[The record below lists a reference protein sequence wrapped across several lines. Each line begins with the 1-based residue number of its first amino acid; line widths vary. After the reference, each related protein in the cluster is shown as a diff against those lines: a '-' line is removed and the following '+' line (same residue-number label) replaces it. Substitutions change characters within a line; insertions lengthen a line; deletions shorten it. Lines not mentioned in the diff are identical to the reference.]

1 MAADPP
7 AHRARA
13 SREGASSKAASREAA
28 SEDIA
33 TLDDGIMGD
42 ALAAA
47 LLPERPARAHKGTFG
62 RLLVVAG
69 SLDYAGAALLAA
81 SAATRAGA
89 GLVVLAIPASLQPL
103 FAGRVLEVTTLGL
116 PEQTPGVADP
126 DGAIAAFAQRAHD
139 ALVVGPGLAVGAAT
153 DELVVRLMAG
163 EGDSSPAAAA
173 DRALAPAVIDA
184 EALNGLARRP
194 GWWREARR
202 PAVLTPH
209 PGEFL
214 RLADADTS
222 LAEVR
227 PAAGDAERAA
237 AATGAARSWRQV
249 VVLKGAGTV
258 IAAPDGAIAVAPF
271 EDPALATAG
280 SGDVLAGT
288 IGGLLAQGRSP
299 WDAARLGVYLHG
311 MAGEA
316 VREALGDS
324 GAVASDLLVQ
334 LPLARRRLVV
344 ARNSQRPLGFSANRG
359 ERS

>member
-1 MAADPP
+1 MAADLLV
-7 AHRARA
+7 
-13 SREGASSKAASREAA
+13 
-28 SEDIA
+28 DIA
-33 TLDDGIMGD
+33 TLDGAIMDD
-42 ALAAA
+42 ALAAE

-62 RLLVVAG
+62 RLLVIAG

-81 SAATRAGA
+81 SAAARAGA
-89 GLVVLAIPASLQPL
+89 GLVVLAMPASLQPL
-103 FAGRVLEVTTLGL
+103 FAGRVLEVTTLPL
-116 PEQTPGVADP
+116 PEQGPGVADP
-126 DGAIAAFAQRAHD
+126 DGAIAAFTQRAHD
-139 ALVVGPGLAVGAAT
+139 ALVVGPGLMVGAAT

-163 EGDSSPAAAA
+163 EGDGAPADAA
-173 DRALAPAVIDA
+173 DRGVLAPAVIDA

-194 GWWREARR
+194 GWWRDARR
-202 PAVLTPH
+202 AAVLTPH

-214 RLADADTS
+214 RLSDADPA

-237 AATGAARSWRQV
+237 AAAGAARSWRHV
-249 VVLKGAGTV
+249 VVLKGARTV
-258 IAAPDGAIAVAPF
+258 IASPDGDIAVAPF

-288 IGGLLAQGRSP
+288 IGALLAQGRSP

-324 GAVASDLLVQ
+324 GAVASDLLIQ
-334 LPLARRRLVV
+334 LPLARRRLV
-344 ARNSQRPLGFSANRG
+344 AALKRAQRPLGFAANRG
-359 ERS
+359 ERT

>member
-1 MAADPP
+1 VGADSRG
-7 AHRARA
+7 ATAREA
-13 SREGASSKAASREAA
+13 TSREAN
-28 SEDIA
+28 SLDIA
-33 TLDDGIMGD
+33 TLDD
-42 ALAAA
+42 AVAAE

-103 FAGRVLEVTTLGL
+103 FAGRVLEVTTLRL
-116 PEQTPGVADP
+116 PEQAPGVADP
-126 DGAIAAFAQRAHD
+126 DGAIEASAQRAHD
-139 ALVVGPGLAVGAAT
+139 ALVVGPGLTVGAAT

-163 EGDSSPAAAA
+163 EGDSAPGGAA
-173 DRALAPAVIDA
+173 DRDALAPAVIDA

-194 GWWREARR
+194 GWWRDARR

-214 RLADADTS
+214 RLSDADPA
-222 LAEVR
+222 LAEMR
-227 PAAGDAERAA
+227 PATGDPERAA
-237 AATGAARSWRQV
+237 AATGAARSWNQV
-249 VVLKGAGTV
+249 VVLKGARTV

-288 IGGLLAQGRSP
+288 IGALLAQGRSP

-324 GAVASDLLVQ
+324 GAVASDLLIQ
-334 LPLARRRLVV
+334 LPLARRRLVA
-344 ARNSQRPLGFSANRG
+344 ARDRAPRPLGFSTNRG
-359 ERS
+359 ERT

>member
-1 MAADPP
+1 VARDP
-7 AHRARA
+7 
-13 SREGASSKAASREAA
+13 REAA
-28 SEDIA
+28 SLDVA
-33 TLDDGIMGD
+33 TLDDVVMGD
-42 ALAAA
+42 ALAAG

-81 SAATRAGA
+81 SAGARAGA

-103 FAGRVLEVTTLGL
+103 FAGRVLEVTTLPL
-116 PEQTPGVADP
+116 PEQTPGVTDP
-126 DGAIAAFAQRAHD
+126 DGAIVAFAQRAHD
-139 ALVVGPGLAVGAAT
+139 ALVVGPGLTVGAAT
-153 DELVVRLMAG
+153 DELVARLMAG
-163 EGDSSPAAAA
+163 EGDGAPSGAA
-173 DRALAPAVIDA
+173 DRAPLAPAVIDA

-194 GWWREARR
+194 GWWHDARR
-202 PAVLTPH
+202 PSVLTPH

-214 RLADADTS
+214 RLADADPA

-227 PAAGDAERAA
+227 PATGDPERAA
-237 AATGAARSWRQV
+237 AATAAARSCRQV
-249 VVLKGAGTV
+249 VVLKGARTV

-288 IGGLLAQGRSP
+288 IGALLAQGSSP

-324 GAVASDLLVQ
+324 GAVASDLLIQ
-334 LPLARRRLVV
+334 LPLGRRRLVAV
-344 ARNSQRPLGFSANRG
+344 RGLQRPLGFSANRG